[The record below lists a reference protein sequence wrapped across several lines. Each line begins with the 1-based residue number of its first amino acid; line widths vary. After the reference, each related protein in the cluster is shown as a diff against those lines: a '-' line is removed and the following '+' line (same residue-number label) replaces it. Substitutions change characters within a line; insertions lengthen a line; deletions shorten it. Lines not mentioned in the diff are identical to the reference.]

1 LIRKAG
7 VDLSDSAEVIEVCFD
22 LSENGFVKLF
32 LFNRKVS
39 NQFVVRLPKRSLETG
54 IRMSTPQTTV
64 RFCLTLLGL
73 IVTMG
78 GAAIV
83 AVNYHFGSF
92 ASSASQD
99 TALFV
104 IFVLIGIAL
113 PLQLYVAVH
122 LGRLQSHNATLIQVA
137 TRDGLTKLLNRVAFT
152 REATAKIAAMGNRA
166 TGTGVHTLLVVDA
179 DHFKKI
185 NDRLGHHVGDEAL
198 RGIAMAL
205 RASTRPED
213 IVGRLGGE
221 EFVILMSNSGLD
233 DAWTMAERIRIA
245 VNGLSVGAPANRTR
259 LSVSIGGVS
268 FRSTVR
274 FDALYRLADANLYR
288 AKKNGRNRVDLTQ
301 LGRISA
307 HLPALQKLDPTSVRD
322 LQRTISWRR
331 SA

>member
-1 LIRKAG
+1 MRI
-7 VDLSDSAEVIEVCFD
+7 
-22 LSENGFVKLF
+22 
-32 LFNRKVS
+32 
-39 NQFVVRLPKRSLETG
+39 PP
-54 IRMSTPQTTV
+54 PQTAI

-73 IVTMG
+73 IITMG

-92 ASSASQD
+92 STSSSQD
-99 TALFV
+99 TALFI
-104 IFVLIGIAL
+104 IFVLVGIAF

-122 LGRLQSHNATLIQVA
+122 LGRVQAHNESLVQIA
-137 TRDGLTKLLNRVAFT
+137 TRDGLTKLLNRSAFT
-152 REATAKIAAMGNRA
+152 QAATAKIAAIGDRA
-166 TGTGVHTLLVVDA
+166 SVSGVQTLLVIDA

-205 RASTRPED
+205 RAATRPED
-213 IVGRLGGE
+213 VVGRLGGE
-221 EFVILMSNSGLD
+221 EFVVLMTNSGLD
-233 DAWTMAERIRIA
+233 DAWTMAERIRMAINA
-245 VNGLSVGAPANRTR
+245 LSVGSNVGRTR

-268 FRSTVR
+268 FRSAVR
-274 FDALYRLADANLYR
+274 FDALYRLADSNLYR
-288 AKKNGRNRVDLTQ
+288 AKQNGRNRVDLTQ

-307 HLPALQKLDPTSVRD
+307 HLPALKKLDPTSVRD